1 VSPPPPAPSPIAP
14 PAPGRGGDLQKAEA
28 RVESLRVAAYTIPT
42 DFPESDGTFTWDST
56 TLVLVEASAAGRTG
70 IGFTYAAAASAHL
83 IRDQLAEAVQ
93 GCDALDVPAAW
104 EVMVRA
110 VRNLGRPGVAS
121 TAIAAVDAALWDL
134 KGRLLDLSLISLL
147 GAVRESIPV
156 YGSGGFTS
164 YSIDQLRE
172 QLGGWAADG
181 IRRVKMKIG
190 RDPRA
195 DPERVRAAREAIGP
209 DAELFV
215 DANGAC
221 TRKQALALAE
231 RLSEHGVTWLE
242 EPVSS
247 DDLEGLRLLRDRAP
261 AGMDI
266 AAGEYGYDLFYFRR
280 MLEAGAVDVLQADA
294 TRCAGITEFLRAGAL
309 CAAWNLLLSAH
320 TAPSIHAH
328 PCCALAPA
336 VHVEYFHDHARIERM
351 LFDGALLPRDGNF
364 FPDRS
369 RPGLG
374 LEFKRADA
382 ERWRVA

>member
-1 VSPPPPAPSPIAP
+1 LRKA
-14 PAPGRGGDLQKAEA
+14 AEA
-28 RVESLRVAAYTIPT
+28 AVQDLRVAAYTIPT
-42 DFPESDGTFTWDST
+42 DFPESDGTFAWDST
-56 TLVLVEASAAGRTG
+56 TMVLVEASAAGRTG
-70 IGFTYAAAASAHL
+70 IGFTYAGTTSARL
-83 IRDQLAEAVQ
+83 IRDQLAGVVC
-93 GCDALDVPAAW
+93 GHDALDIPAAW
-104 EVMVRA
+104 ESMVRT

-134 KGRLLDLSLISLL
+134 KGRLLDLPLVSLL
-147 GAVRESIPV
+147 GAVRDAIPV

-164 YSIDQLRE
+164 YSLDQLRA

-181 IRRVKMKIG
+181 IRRVKMKVG
-190 RDPRA
+190 REPQA
-195 DPERVRAAREAIGP
+195 DPQRVRAAREAIGP
-209 DAELFV
+209 DAGLFV

-231 RLSEHGVTWLE
+231 RFAEQGVTWFE

-247 DDLEGLRLLRDRAP
+247 DDLEGLRLLRDRGP

-280 MLEAGAVDVLQADA
+280 MLAADAVDVLQADA
-294 TRCAGITEFLRAGAL
+294 TRCAGITEFLRVGAL
-309 CAAWNLLLSAH
+309 CAAWNVPLSAH

-328 PCCALAPA
+328 PCCVLAPA

-351 LFDGALLPRDGNF
+351 LFDGALAPRDGKF

-374 LEFKRADA
+374 LDFKRADA
-382 ERWRVA
+382 ERWRVE